1 MYITIDKIAEFLTSK
16 SRVCLT
22 INGHWGIGKTHL
34 WKQVEEKINADKKV
48 VYIDLFGKE
57 SYKQILEEIV
67 FKIHQNYNKTVN
79 VTSRIISKTINIKSA
94 GIININP
101 DAIFSFL
108 KKEDFNNIIV
118 CFDNIERRS
127 DNLSLKEILGL
138 VNLLKEDKEC
148 SVVLILNK
156 NELNKQEDN
165 AKNNMQT
172 SSNDKTQHDAKQNN
186 NDWYQEYKE
195 KVIDYKVCLKD
206 IVLKHYQDICD
217 SNLRLLLKILEHI
230 KYFNERCFQSHY
242 DKTIKEEFIIVIH
255 EHYLAIFN
263 AVKDFYIQRKEKRN
277 LSNMYIYD
285 IVTRYLNNFF
295 IINDNDE
302 KKLNDII
309 IRQLSSKLLLTF
321 EKTYTTYFDEGG
333 SDADFKN
340 KIENILQIRDNK
352 LEVFAKDL
360 NSEKFL
366 KTIYWF
372 KQIIKS
378 DQEVSEEYKKGYFEK
393 IDKIIQILIK
403 EQYPYYSKRIKLLI
417 AFSKQCKKI
426 YSEIT
431 KKHNNEDKLKIFKY
445 NIKEYPHIFHFVNID
460 KFNQYE
466 IKSIKDA
473 FYNDKYFLKNFIDF
487 FRLVPK
493 KNPIPKGDHNLN
505 RYTDTDS
512 KEYEKIFKKNNLF
525 LAFIEYINENKYKK
539 QIFIKDRRVNNDKS
553 NILSKLFYL

>member
-1 MYITIDKIAEFLTSK
+1 
-16 SRVCLT
+16 
-22 INGHWGIGKTHL
+22 
-34 WKQVEEKINADKKV
+34 
-48 VYIDLFGKE
+48 
-57 SYKQILEEIV
+57 
-67 FKIHQNYNKTVN
+67 
-79 VTSRIISKTINIKSA
+79 
-94 GIININP
+94 
-101 DAIFSFL
+101 
-108 KKEDFNNIIV
+108 
-118 CFDNIERRS
+118 
-127 DNLSLKEILGL
+127 
-138 VNLLKEDKEC
+138 
-148 SVVLILNK
+148 
-156 NELNKQEDN
+156 
-165 AKNNMQT
+165 
-172 SSNDKTQHDAKQNN
+172 
-186 NDWYQEYKE
+186 
-195 KVIDYKVCLKD
+195 
-206 IVLKHYQDICD
+206 
-217 SNLRLLLKILEHI
+217 
-230 KYFNERCFQSHY
+230 
-242 DKTIKEEFIIVIH
+242 
-255 EHYLAIFN
+255 
-263 AVKDFYIQRKEKRN
+263 
-277 LSNMYIYD
+277 
-285 IVTRYLNNFF
+285 
-295 IINDNDE
+295 
-302 KKLNDII
+302 
-309 IRQLSSKLLLTF
+309 
-321 EKTYTTYFDEGG
+321 YTTYFDEGG